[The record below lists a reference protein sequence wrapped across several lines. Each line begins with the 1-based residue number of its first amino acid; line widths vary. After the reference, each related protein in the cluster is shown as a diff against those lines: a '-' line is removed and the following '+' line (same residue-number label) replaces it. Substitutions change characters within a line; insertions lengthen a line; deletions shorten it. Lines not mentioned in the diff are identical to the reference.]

1 MLVRERQR
9 GRCECFP
16 KNTNTSEV
24 LKLCHPVLTRGTK
37 MERRSAPPSTKMDG
51 GAGGL
56 QHVFSYHTREH
67 YVLHPHMPY
76 LIHPTTLNVHPQALS
91 PQASPHWPSL
101 LGSRR
106 VTQERRGMFSPVFCR
121 FDCEAFGSP
130 QTQSA
135 GKFGTLSRLRG
146 VPTFCPNFSNIV
158 SLELLKNALN
168 VAVGRYL
175 IN

>member
-1 MLVRERQR
+1 MLS
-9 GRCECFP
+9 
-16 KNTNTSEV
+16 KKTNTSGV

-37 MERRSAPPSTKMDG
+37 MEKRSAPPSTKMDR

-56 QHVFSYHTREH
+56 QHVFSYHTKEH
-67 YVLHPHMPY
+67 YLLHPHMPY
-76 LIHPTTLNVHPQALS
+76 HIHPTTLNEHPQALF
-91 PQASPHWPSL
+91 PQASPRWPSL

-121 FDCEAFGSP
+121 FDFEALGSP

-135 GKFGTLSRLRG
+135 EKVGIMSQLRGKRSSDFLSKFVKHSFFGT
-146 VPTFCPNFSNIV
+146 I
-158 SLELLKNALN
+158 KNALN

>member
-1 MLVRERQR
+1 
-9 GRCECFP
+9 
-16 KNTNTSEV
+16 
-24 LKLCHPVLTRGTK
+24 
-37 MERRSAPPSTKMDG
+37 MERRSAPPSTKMDR

-56 QHVFSYHTREH
+56 QHVFSYHTKEH
-67 YVLHPHMPY
+67 YLLHPHMPY
-76 LIHPTTLNVHPQALS
+76 HIHQTTLNEHPQALS
-91 PQASPHWPSL
+91 PQASPRWPSL

-121 FDCEAFGSP
+121 FDFEALGSP

-135 GKFGTLSRLRG
+135 EKVGIMSQLRGKRSSDFLSKFVKHSFFGT
-146 VPTFCPNFSNIV
+146 I
-158 SLELLKNALN
+158 KNALN